1 MREMEREWPCT
12 QPPRL
17 PFAPALA
24 CHPKTSLLGFPHS
37 RYPVA
42 SCASR
47 RVASRGLFHSCFLQ
61 PPPPALAPRQR
72 RPSSRLTHL
81 ALKVGLEYFNR
92 AVKRML
98 TYICKETHFQL
109 QSYVHGV
116 SESLGLAGRLVA

>member
-1 MREMEREWPCT
+1 MREMEGEWPCT

-17 PFAPALA
+17 PFAVALA
-24 CHPKTSLLGFPHS
+24 RHPKASLLGYPYS
-37 RYPVA
+37 RYSVA

-47 RVASRGLFHSCFLQ
+47 RAGCSTLVFSSPR
-61 PPPPALAPRQR
+61 PPALAPRQR
-72 RPSSRLTHL
+72 RSASRLAHL

-116 SESLGLAGRLVA
+116 SESLDLAGRLAA

>member
-1 MREMEREWPCT
+1 M
-12 QPPRL
+12 
-17 PFAPALA
+17 
-24 CHPKTSLLGFPHS
+24 
-37 RYPVA
+37 
-42 SCASR
+42 

-72 RPSSRLTHL
+72 RSASRSAHL

-116 SESLGLAGRLVA
+116 SESLDLAGRLAAWKSQRRWDGKRGSCFALPSVHPPSSPNIYSLLILMQAG

>member
-1 MREMEREWPCT
+1 MRKMGGGE
-12 QPPRL
+12 L
-17 PFAPALA
+17 ALCSA
-24 CHPKTSLLGFPHS
+24 SKTPLCCISDPKASLLGSSVS

-42 SCASR
+42 SCATR
-47 RVASRGLFHSCFLQ
+47 RRQLHARSLQ

-72 RPSSRLTHL
+72 RSASRLAHL

-98 TYICKETHFQL
+98 TYICKKTHFQL

-116 SESLGLAGRLVA
+116 SESLDLVGRLTA